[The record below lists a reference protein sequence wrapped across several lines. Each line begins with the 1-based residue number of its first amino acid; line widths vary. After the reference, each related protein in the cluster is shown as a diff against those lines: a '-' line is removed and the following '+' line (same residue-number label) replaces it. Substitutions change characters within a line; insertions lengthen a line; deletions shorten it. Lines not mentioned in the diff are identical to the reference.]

1 MIVNYCSVQR
11 IIPNLKQCAVTFIFF
26 FLAFIVLVL
35 DSDCELF
42 AFIFVYDPYFSALFY
57 TVNFM
62 GCALILS
69 IIKAFN
75 FLCSCISVVSV

>member
-1 MIVNYCSVQR
+1 MCGN
-11 IIPNLKQCAVTFIFF
+11 FHFF
-26 FLAFIVLVL
+26 FLAFIGLVL
-35 DSDCELF
+35 NFDSDCELC

-62 GCALILS
+62 GCALTLS
-69 IIKAFN
+69 IIKDFN